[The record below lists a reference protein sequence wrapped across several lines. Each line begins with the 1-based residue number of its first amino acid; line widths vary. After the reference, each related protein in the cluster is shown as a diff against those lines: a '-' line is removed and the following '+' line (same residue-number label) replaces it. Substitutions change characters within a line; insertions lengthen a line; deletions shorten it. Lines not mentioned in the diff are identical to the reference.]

1 VKLGF
6 LPSMRRSQI
15 TSPDWVARLVEL
27 LEACEVESVWAVE
40 HLAVAE
46 DYEPLYPYSPDGR
59 MPTDSETSMPDP
71 LEWLSFVA
79 ARSTRLRLG
88 TSVVVAPLHPALTL
102 AKRSATL
109 DALSGGRLL
118 LGLGLGWQKEEYE
131 AVGVPYAER
140 GARLDETIEAMRAL
154 WGPGPASYHGRHVRF
169 EGLHCDVK
177 PARPEGIP
185 ILVGGSTGRAARR
198 AGRLGDGFF
207 PYVIAPEVLAKR
219 LESMRAAALEAGRDP
234 DAIELTVWPGSFDFQ
249 RGFDL
254 DFVSRYAELGVH
266 RLVVSGLEVGGPD
279 FDDLRRLLESYQD
292 RIVRRL

>member
-1 VKLGF
+1 MKLGF

-15 TSPDWVARLVEL
+15 TSPDWVGRLVEL

-102 AKRSATL
+102 AKRAATL

-154 WGPGPASYHGRHVRF
+154 WGPGPARYQGRHVRF

-177 PARPEGIP
+177 PARPEGVP

-207 PYVIAPEVLAKR
+207 PYVISPEVLAER
-219 LESMRAAALEAGRDP
+219 LESMRASALEAGRDP
-234 DAIELTVWPGSFDFQ
+234 EAIELTVWPGSFDFQ

-279 FDDLRRLLESYQD
+279 FDDLRRLLETYQN